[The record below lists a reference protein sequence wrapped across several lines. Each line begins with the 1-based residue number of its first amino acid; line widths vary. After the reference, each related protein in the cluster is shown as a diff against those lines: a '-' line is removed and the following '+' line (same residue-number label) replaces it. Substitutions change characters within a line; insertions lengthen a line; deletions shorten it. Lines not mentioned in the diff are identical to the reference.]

1 MTQSKWHGDLGS
13 ARKRRHHVTQPST
26 LATDLCFPSLHSI
39 CGPFHRCRVDFPAP
53 DAAVSALP
61 SSVCA
66 CSVPPPHTLTPS
78 RPASNAPGRQRSPRA
93 SVFQG
98 PAAGH
103 PHAYSNIIIISNTFR
118 TSSIRP
124 KSRPTMTIH
133 YFTRHEP
140 EVTEITVYA
149 SLRSW

>member
-1 MTQSKWHGDLGS
+1 MALTQSKWHGDLGS
-13 ARKRRHHVTQPST
+13 ACKQRHHVTQPST

-103 PHAYSNIIIISNTFR
+103 PHACPNMLA
-118 TSSIRP
+118 TSSIRDHE
-124 KSRPTMTIH
+124 KTSQVSSNMTVG
-133 YFTRHEP
+133 YFTRYEP
-140 EVTEITVYA
+140 EATHVTVP
-149 SLRSW
+149 